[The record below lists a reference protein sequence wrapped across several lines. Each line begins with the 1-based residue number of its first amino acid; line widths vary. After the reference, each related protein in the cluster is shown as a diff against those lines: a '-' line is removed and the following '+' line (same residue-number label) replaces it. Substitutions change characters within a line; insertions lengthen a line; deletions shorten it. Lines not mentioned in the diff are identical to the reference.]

1 MKKLLHDEVCP
12 QINVVERFI
21 KTLEIMTAI
30 TLLLLLFIRIING
43 IAMVP
48 EIILS
53 CTDRGTRAT
62 GC

>member
-1 MKKLLHDEVCP
+1 MKKLLHDEVRP
-12 QINVVERFI
+12 QINLVERFI
-21 KTLEIMTAI
+21 KTLEIMTI
-30 TLLLLLFIRIING
+30 ILLLLLFIRIING
-43 IAMVP
+43 VAMVP

>member
-1 MKKLLHDEVCP
+1 MKKLLHDEVRP
-12 QINVVERFI
+12 QINLVGRFI
-21 KTLEIMTAI
+21 KTLEIMTTI
-30 TLLLLLFIRIING
+30 ILLLLLCIRIING

-53 CTDRGTRAT
+53 RTDRGTRAT